1 MARMGEDR
9 ISGLQ
14 KAAILLI
21 ALGPERSAGIFKH
34 LKEEEIEELTLEIA
48 NTRSITPQVK
58 EEVINEFY
66 EVCLAQQYIA
76 EGGISYAKE
85 LLEKAL
91 GVEKAM
97 DVIGKLTASLQVKP
111 FEFIRKTDAQQL
123 LNFIQDE
130 HPQTIALIL
139 SYLSASQA
147 AMLISSLP
155 PDKQSDVAKRI
166 AVMDRTS
173 PEIIKE
179 VERVLESKL
188 ASLVNQDYTIIG
200 GVDAVVEILNAVDR
214 GTEKH
219 ILESLEIEEPELADE
234 IRKKMLVF
242 EDILLLDDRAIQRVL
257 RDVPTDD
264 LALALKSTNEQVQ
277 NAVFNNMSKRLAV
290 MIKEDM
296 EFMGPVRMKDVEE
309 AQQKVVNIIRKLED
323 SGEIIIS
330 RGGGD
335 EIVV

>member
-1 MARMGEDR
+1 MPRGEGEK
-9 ISGLQ
+9 ISGTQ

-21 ALGPERSAGIFKH
+21 ALGPEKSSTIFKH

-48 NTRSITPQVK
+48 NTRSVTPQVK
-58 EEVINEFY
+58 EEVFDEFY
-66 EVCLAQQYIA
+66 QVCLAQQYIA

-91 GVEKAM
+91 GNEKAL

-111 FEFIRKTDAQQL
+111 FEFIRKTDAGQL

-139 SYLSASQA
+139 SYLSAAQA
-147 AMLISSLP
+147 ALIVSALP
-155 PDKQSDVAKRI
+155 PNRQADVAKRI

-173 PEIIKE
+173 PEVIKE
-179 VERVLESKL
+179 VEKVLESKL

-200 GVDAVVEILNAVDR
+200 GVDAVVDILNTVDR

-219 ILESLEIEEPELADE
+219 IMETLEIEEPELADE
-234 IRKKMLVF
+234 IRKKMFVF

-257 RDVPTDD
+257 RDVDNND
-264 LALALKSTNEQVQ
+264 LGLALKGANEQVQ
-277 NAVFNNMSKRLAV
+277 TVVFNNMSKRLAV

-309 AQQKVVNIIRKLED
+309 AQQKIVNIIRKLED
-323 SGEIIIS
+323 SGEIVIS